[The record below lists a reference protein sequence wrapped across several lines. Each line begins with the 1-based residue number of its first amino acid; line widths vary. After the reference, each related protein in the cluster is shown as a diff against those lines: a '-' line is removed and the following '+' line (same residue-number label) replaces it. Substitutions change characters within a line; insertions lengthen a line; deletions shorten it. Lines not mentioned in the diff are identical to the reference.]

1 MYVHGNKEALE
12 FNGENSYYSEAVCL
26 NKQGKIQANAMG
38 ELIKEIDLPIGT
50 IISSPVCRARQTAEI
65 MFGSYDDL
73 DPVLIYSGINYE
85 TSNDR
90 IASLRNFFKNIPL
103 EDDKNTV
110 ITAHGNVIVSGLFEN
125 PTSRNLKIDEGGI
138 IVLSRDDEDIIIEH
152 TFHGF
157 KELIRPFF
165 VRK

>member
-73 DPVLIYSGINYE
+73 DPVLINFGFFEEPSCKCLTFKDILPQ
-85 TSNDR
+85 
-90 IASLRNFFKNIPL
+90 SLALLCL
-103 EDDKNTV
+103 EFSQ
-110 ITAHGNVIVSGLFEN
+110 IL
-125 PTSRNLKIDEGGI
+125 
-138 IVLSRDDEDIIIEH
+138 
-152 TFHGF
+152 
-157 KELIRPFF
+157 
-165 VRK
+165 